1 VRGVLV
7 PGQVLG
13 KEALSIKHHAIAV
26 GMLAAL
32 GAATASLAGPKPQN
46 NLEQILYEM
55 GVIGYCGLSSDA
67 VKKGFN
73 RELGQIIDQDNID
86 RLGLR
91 DAQNRVL
98 TMVEWEWDNRGLGG
112 FRGWCRT
119 EGESAVKRFLIPEPD
134 PD

>member
-1 VRGVLV
+1 
-7 PGQVLG
+7 
-13 KEALSIKHHAIAV
+13 
-26 GMLAAL
+26 M
-32 GAATASLAGPKPQN
+32 
-46 NLEQILYEM
+46 EQILYEM
-55 GVIGYCGLSSDA
+55 GVIGYCGLSSDE

-91 DAQNRVL
+91 DAKNRVL

-112 FRGWCRT
+112 FRGWCKT
-119 EGESAVKRFLIPEPD
+119 AGESAVKRFLIPDPD